1 MNGKAIKEITYFS
14 YSVYRAAFFSLVT
27 APAIGLFVGFIF
39 LSFNNSIAGTFLS
52 EARSYVADIPVDKVR
67 VCLFKKKV
75 EQVKVMESTELP
87 PPSVYKE
94 KCVTTLIDAGD
105 WQQSAD
111 STIRQFYWNVVFI
124 GFVFWCILNVNF
136 SVVIEKVRAIKYRKE
151 L

>member
-14 YSVYRAAFFSLVT
+14 YSVYRAVFFSLVT
-27 APAIGLFVGFIF
+27 APAIALFVGFVF

-52 EARSYVADIPVDKVR
+52 EARNYVADTPADKVR
-67 VCLFKKKV
+67 VCLFKK
-75 EQVKVMESTELP
+75 QVQQVGGMESPELP

-94 KCVTTLIDAGD
+94 KCMTTLIDVND

-111 STIRQFYWNVVFI
+111 STIRQFYWNIVFL
-124 GFVFWCILNVNF
+124 GFLIWCILNVNF
-136 SVVIEKVRAIKYRKE
+136 SVVMGKIKTAKNRKE